1 MDERLLREFLA
12 EAEDLIEE
20 LYGDVAELR
29 ERRGEGAVRREL
41 VARTFRHVH
50 TVKGTAAAAGLEAAG
65 RIAHEFESLLD
76 AVRSGA
82 AQLGEEA
89 LDACEE
95 AVGALAESLDVTA
108 RGGTQAIPEGLVARL
123 RRLAA
128 HAPGAHASAG
138 DVEGLVPPEV
148 ARALSAHERQR
159 LAEAVAE
166 GARAY
171 LVSVEFELSDFD
183 EQYRRLSES
192 LKESG
197 EVVSTQPFINDVGPG
212 RVGFRIVYAS
222 AEAFAALVTRAS
234 AFGAKLDAAAD
245 EDASVR
251 GVGTFD
257 MQAVGDSDESEVGTL
272 EGRDGETSTALGG
285 VTAESAPA
293 SPSNVPAASTGTNAA
308 GVRVTLEELDELI
321 STTHGLFADT
331 LGALDLALA
340 GGVEGDGRAALEERV
355 RGVRRRFFDLEE
367 RLIGL
372 RMVSLRASLL
382 RAARAGR
389 AAARAAGRRVEFEVA
404 GGDARLD
411 RSLAERVA
419 DPLLHLVRN
428 AVDHGV
434 EPEDERVASGKSAAG
449 RVRIEAGSEGGL
461 VVLRISDD
469 GRGVDVEAVE
479 RAAAAAGLIAPGASL
494 TEAHAL
500 RLIFRP
506 GFSTAGHASLVS
518 GRGVGLDVVER
529 AIEEA
534 GGEVRVR
541 SERGRGTTF
550 ELRLPTTLALLPA
563 HVVTSGG
570 RRYCLDAGQV
580 LEAGHAE
587 AATVFSTG
595 TRRTLRWR
603 GRELPFVEMREL
615 LGLGAQGAE
624 TKSAARLAFVVA
636 RGRQGS
642 EDEAEP
648 RAAVAVDG
656 LEGQSE
662 VLVRGLGRHAKRWR
676 AVGGATELRDGT
688 VALVLDLPRLLEE
701 LD

>member
-1 MDERLLREFLA
+1 MDERLLKEFLA

-29 ERRGEGAVRREL
+29 ERRGEGPARREL
-41 VARTFRHVH
+41 VARIFRHVH
-50 TVKGTAAAAGLEAAG
+50 TLKGTAAAAGLDAAG

-76 AVRSGA
+76 AVRRGGVS
-82 AQLGEEA
+82 LDEEA

-95 AVGALAESLDVTA
+95 AVGALAESLDAAA
-108 RGGTQAIPEGLVARL
+108 RGEEWVVPARL
-123 RRLAA
+123 VERLSRLAA
-128 HAPGAHASAG
+128 HAPVAAAAVHA
-138 DVEGLVPPEV
+138 VEELLPPEV
-148 ARALSAHERQR
+148 ARALSAQERGR

-171 LVSVEFELSDFD
+171 LVSVNFDLSDFD
-183 EQYRRLSES
+183 EQYKRLSES

-197 EVVSTQPFINDVGPG
+197 EVVSTQPYVNDVGPG

-222 AEAFAALVTRAS
+222 AEAFTKLSARTA
-234 AFGAKLDAAAD
+234 AFGATLDAPTGARLLD
-245 EDASVR
+245 K
-251 GVGTFD
+251 TFGKTRD
-257 MQAVGDSDESEVGTL
+257 GTL
-272 EGRDGETSTALGG
+272 ETSEAIEAATHETTNTTASTST
-285 VTAESAPA
+285 S
-293 SPSNVPAASTGTNAA
+293 AA

-321 STTHGLFADT
+321 SATHGLFADT
-331 LGALDLALA
+331 LGALDTALS
-340 GGVEGDGRAALEERV
+340 GVEERSELEAKARA
-355 RGVRRRFFDLEE
+355 VRRRFFELEE

-389 AAARAAGRRVEFEVA
+389 AAAREAGKRVEFEVA

-434 EPEDERVASGKSAAG
+434 ETEEERLAAG
-449 RVRIEAGSEGGL
+449 KTAEGHVRIEADSEGGL

-469 GRGVDVEAVE
+469 GRGVDVEAVG
-479 RAAAAAGLIAPGASL
+479 RAAASAGLVAPGATL
-494 TEAHAL
+494 TDGHAL

-506 GFSTAGHASLVS
+506 GFSTAGQASLVS

-529 AIEEA
+529 AVEEA

-541 SERGRGTTF
+541 SLSGHGTTF
-550 ELRLPTTLALLPA
+550 ELRLPTALALLPA
-563 HVVTSGG
+563 HVVRSDD
-570 RRYCLDAGQV
+570 RRYCLGASHV
-580 LEAGHAE
+580 VEAVHAE
-587 AATVFSTG
+587 ASEVSGTG
-595 TRRTLRWR
+595 ARRTLRWR
-603 GRELPFVEMREL
+603 GRELPLVELREL
-615 LGLGAQGAE
+615 LGLSAREGE
-624 TKSAARLAFVVA
+624 TNGAARRAYVVA
-636 RGRQGS
+636 RARQGS
-642 EDEAEP
+642 EAEA
-648 RAAVAVDG
+648 RAAIAVDE

-688 VALVLDLPRLLEE
+688 VALVLDLPRLLDN

>member
-29 ERRGEGAVRREL
+29 GAGGAARREL
-41 VARTFRHVH
+41 LARTFRHAH
-50 TVKGTAAAAGLEAAG
+50 TVKGTAAAAGLDAAG
-65 RIAHEFESLLD
+65 RVAHEFESLLD
-76 AVRSGA
+76 AVRRGGA
-82 AQLGEEA
+82 PLDEAA
-89 LDACEE
+89 LDACEV
-95 AVGALAESLDVTA
+95 AVGALAESLEAAA
-108 RGGTQAIPEGLVARL
+108 RGARWEAPARLFEQL

-128 HAPGAHASAG
+128 QRPAASSAG
-138 DVEGLVPPEV
+138 RAEELLPPEV
-148 ARALSAHERQR
+148 ARALSAPERQR
-159 LAEAVAE
+159 LLEAVAE

-171 LVSVEFELSDFD
+171 LVSVDFDLSDFD

-197 EVVSTQPFINDVGPG
+197 EVVSTQPFVSDVGPG

-222 AEAFAALVTRAS
+222 AEPFGQLSTRAD
-234 AFGAKLDAAAD
+234 AFGARLAPALTD
-245 EDASVR
+245 EEARDETSEASERVA
-251 GVGTFD
+251 T
-257 MQAVGDSDESEVGTL
+257 ASAPTATSSST
-272 EGRDGETSTALGG
+272 TSTA
-285 VTAESAPA
+285 APSSSVSTPA
-293 SPSNVPAASTGTNAA
+293 PSSSSTTT

-340 GGVEGDGRAALEERV
+340 VGAGRDELEAKA
-355 RGVRRRFFDLEE
+355 RGVRQRFFELEE

-372 RMVSLRASLL
+372 RMVTLRASLL

-389 AAARAAGRRVEFEVA
+389 AAAREAGKRVEFEVA

-434 EPEDERVASGKSAAG
+434 ETEAERVAAGKSPEG
-449 RVRIEAGSEGGL
+449 RVSVEADSEGGL

-469 GRGVDVEAVE
+469 GRGVDVEAVA
-479 RAAAAAGLIAPGASL
+479 RAAAAAGLVAHGAEI
-494 TEAHAL
+494 THEHAL

-506 GFSTAGHASLVS
+506 GFSTAAQASLVS

-529 AIEEA
+529 AVEEA

-541 SERGRGTTF
+541 SLRGRGTTF
-550 ELRLPTTLALLPA
+550 ELRLPTSLALLPA
-563 HVVTSGG
+563 HVVRAAG
-570 RRYCLDAGQV
+570 RRYCLGASHV
-580 LEAGHAE
+580 VETVRAE
-587 AATVFSTG
+587 ASEVLSEG
-595 TRRTLRWR
+595 ERRTLRWR
-603 GRELPFVEMREL
+603 GRELPLVELREL
-615 LGLGAQGAE
+615 LGLGTE
-624 TKSAARLAFVVA
+624 TGETNGPAPRAYVVA
-636 RGRQGS
+636 RARKGAEG
-642 EDEAEP
+642 EA
-648 RAAVAVDG
+648 RAAIAVDE

-688 VALVLDLPRLLEE
+688 VALILDLPRLLEG

>member
-29 ERRGEGAVRREL
+29 ERRGEGPARRDL

-50 TVKGTAAAAGLEAAG
+50 TAKGTAAAAGLDAAG
-65 RIAHEFESLLD
+65 RVAHEFESLLD
-76 AVRSGA
+76 AVRRGGA
-82 AQLGEEA
+82 PLDDEA

-95 AVGALAESLDVTA
+95 AVGALAESLDAAA
-108 RGGTQAIPEGLVARL
+108 RGAEWAVPARLVERL

-128 HAPGAHASAG
+128 HAPAAAAAVHAA
-138 DVEGLVPPEV
+138 EELVPPEV
-148 ARALSAHERQR
+148 ARALSAPERVR

-171 LVSVEFELSDFD
+171 LVSVEFDLSDFD
-183 EQYRRLSES
+183 EQYKRLSES
-192 LKESG
+192 LRASG
-197 EVVSTQPFINDVGPG
+197 EVVSTQPFVNEVGPG

-222 AEAFAALVTRAS
+222 AEGYAKLAARAS
-234 AFGAKLDAAAD
+234 AFGATLAAAAV
-245 EDASVR
+245 EDAVETDAEP
-251 GVGTFD
+251 GGETFEKKRD
-257 MQAVGDSDESEVGTL
+257 GTL
-272 EGRDGETSTALGG
+272 EALE
-285 VTAESAPA
+285 TAEAA
-293 SPSNVPAASTGTNAA
+293 SPSTTIPSSSSTSAA

-321 STTHGLFADT
+321 SATHGLFADT

-340 GGVEGDGRAALEERV
+340 DGEGRAELEERA
-355 RGVRRRFFDLEE
+355 RAVRRRFFELEE

-372 RMVSLRASLL
+372 RMVTLRASLL

-389 AAARAAGRRVEFEVA
+389 AAAREAGKRVEFEVA

-434 EPEDERVASGKSAAG
+434 ETESERLAAGKPAAG
-449 RVRIEAGSEGGL
+449 RVRVEADSEGGL
-461 VVLRISDD
+461 VVLRVSDD
-469 GRGVDVEAVE
+469 GRGVDVEAVG
-479 RAAAAAGLIAPGASL
+479 RAAAASGLVAPGATL

-506 GFSTAGHASLVS
+506 GFSTAAQASLVS

-529 AIEEA
+529 AVEEA

-541 SERGRGTTF
+541 SLRGRGTIF
-550 ELRLPTTLALLPA
+550 ELRLPTALALLPA
-563 HVVTSGG
+563 HVVTSAG
-570 RRYCLDAGQV
+570 RRYCLDAAHV
-580 LEAGHAE
+580 VEAGHAE
-587 AATVFSTG
+587 ASDFIVQGA
-595 TRRTLRWR
+595 RRALRWR
-603 GRELPFVEMREL
+603 GRELPLVELREL
-615 LGLGAQGAE
+615 LGLGAQAGE
-624 TKSAARLAFVVA
+624 TNGAARRAYVVA
-636 RGRQGS
+636 RARQDS
-642 EDEAEP
+642 EGEAEP
-648 RAAVAVDG
+648 RAAIAVDE

-688 VALVLDLPRLLEE
+688 VALVLDLPRLLES

>member
-1 MDERLLREFLA
+1 MDEHLLREFLA

-29 ERRGEGAVRREL
+29 ERRGEGPARREL

-50 TVKGTAAAAGLEAAG
+50 TVKGTAAAAGLDPAG
-65 RIAHEFESLLD
+65 RVAHEFESLLD
-76 AVRSGA
+76 AVRRGQA
-82 AQLGEEA
+82 PLDEEA

-95 AVGALAESLDVTA
+95 AVGALAESLDAAA
-108 RGGTQAIPEGLVARL
+108 RGAEWAVPARLVERL

-128 HAPGAHASAG
+128 QKPAAAA
-138 DVEGLVPPEV
+138 DMRAAEELLPPEV
-148 ARALSAHERQR
+148 ARALSAPERGR

-171 LVSVEFELSDFD
+171 LVSVEFDLSDFD
-183 EQYRRLSES
+183 EQYKRLSES

-197 EVVSTQPFINDVGPG
+197 EVVSTQPFVSDVGPG

-222 AEAFAALVTRAS
+222 AEGFAKLAERAA
-234 AFGAKLDAAAD
+234 AFGATLDAAKPDAEPAD
-245 EDASVR
+245 K
-251 GVGTFD
+251 TFEKNR
-257 MQAVGDSDESEVGTL
+257 DETL
-272 EGRDGETSTALGG
+272 ERSEAAPLATTTNTTSSSSTST
-285 VTAESAPA
+285 T
-293 SPSNVPAASTGTNAA
+293 

-321 STTHGLFADT
+321 STTHSLFADT
-331 LGALDLALA
+331 LGALELALA
-340 GGVEGDGRAALEERV
+340 GAEGRAGLEERA
-355 RGVRRRFFDLEE
+355 RGVRRSFFELEE

-389 AAARAAGRRVEFEVA
+389 AAAREAGKRVEFEVA

-434 EPEDERVASGKSAAG
+434 ETEEERLAAGKPAAG
-449 RVRIEAGSEGGL
+449 RIRIEADSEGGL
-461 VVLRISDD
+461 VVLRVSDD
-469 GRGVDVEAVE
+469 GRGVDVEAAG
-479 RAAAAAGLIAPGASL
+479 RAAAAAGLVAPGAKI
-494 TEAHAL
+494 TDAHAL

-506 GFSTAGHASLVS
+506 GFSTAARASLVS

-529 AIEEA
+529 AVEEA

-541 SERGRGTTF
+541 SLRGRGTTF
-550 ELRLPTTLALLPA
+550 ELRLPTALALLPA
-563 HVVTSGG
+563 HVVRSAG
-570 RRYCLDAGQV
+570 RRYCLGASHV
-580 LEAGHAE
+580 VEIGHAE
-587 AATVFSTG
+587 ASEVSSAG
-595 TRRTLRWR
+595 ARRTLRWR
-603 GRELPFVEMREL
+603 GRELPLVELREL
-615 LGLGAQGAE
+615 LGLGVQAGE
-624 TKSAARLAFVVA
+624 TNGEPRRAYVVA
-636 RGRQGS
+636 RARQGS
-642 EDEAEP
+642 DGEA
-648 RAAVAVDG
+648 RAAIAVDE
-656 LEGQSE
+656 LEAQSE

-688 VALVLDLPRLLEE
+688 VALVLDLPRLLDS

>member
-1 MDERLLREFLA
+1 MEVWTRRPTFLNCLLPSACCLLLFMDERLLREFLA

-29 ERRGEGAVRREL
+29 DSRGQGPARREL

-50 TVKGTAAAAGLEAAG
+50 TVKGTAAAAGLDAAG
-65 RIAHEFESLLD
+65 RVAHEFESLLD
-76 AVRSGA
+76 AVRRGGA
-82 AQLGEEA
+82 PLDEEA
-89 LDACEE
+89 LDACEV
-95 AVGALAESLDVTA
+95 AVGALAESLDAAA
-108 RGGTQAIPEGLVARL
+108 RGAAWEAPARLFEHL

-128 HAPGAHASAG
+128 QKPVAAATDARAA
-138 DVEGLVPPEV
+138 EELLPPEV
-148 ARALSAHERQR
+148 ARALSAPERQR
-159 LAEAVAE
+159 LGEAVAE

-171 LVSVEFELSDFD
+171 LVSVDFNLSDFD

-197 EVVSTQPFINDVGPG
+197 EVVSTQPFVNDVGPG

-222 AEAFAALVTRAS
+222 AEAFGKLSSRAAS
-234 AFGAKLDAAAD
+234 FGARLAPAKEDEGTRDAA
-245 EDASVR
+245 
-251 GVGTFD
+251 
-257 MQAVGDSDESEVGTL
+257 SETV
-272 EGRDGETSTALGG
+272 ERVEA
-285 VTAESAPA
+285 APA
-293 SPSNVPAASTGTNAA
+293 PTATPSSSSSLTTT

-331 LGALDLALA
+331 LGALEVALA
-340 GGVEGDGRAALEERV
+340 VGAGRDELEAKA
-355 RGVRRRFFDLEE
+355 RGVRQRFFELEE

-372 RMVSLRASLL
+372 RMVTLRASLL
-382 RAARAGR
+382 RAGRAGR
-389 AAARAAGRRVEFEVA
+389 AAAREAGKRVEFEVA

-434 EPEDERVASGKSAAG
+434 ESEAERVAVGKSPEG
-449 RVRIEAGSEGGL
+449 RVSIEADSEGGL
-461 VVLRISDD
+461 VVLRVSDD
-469 GRGVDVEAVE
+469 GRGVDVEAVA
-479 RAAAAAGLIAPGASL
+479 RVAAAAGLIAHGAEI
-494 TEAHAL
+494 THEHAL

-506 GFSTAGHASLVS
+506 GFSTAGQASLVS

-529 AIEEA
+529 AVEEA

-541 SERGRGTTF
+541 SIRGRGTTF
-550 ELRLPTTLALLPA
+550 ELRLPTSLALLPA
-563 HVVTSGG
+563 HVVRVAG
-570 RRYCLDAGQV
+570 RRYCLGASHVVEAVRAEDSEVTGAG
-580 LEAGHAE
+580 
-587 AATVFSTG
+587 
-595 TRRTLRWR
+595 RTIRWR
-603 GRELPFVEMREL
+603 GRELPLVELREL
-615 LGLGAQGAE
+615 LGLSTEEGGTNGSGQRAY
-624 TKSAARLAFVVA
+624 VVA
-636 RGRQGS
+636 RARKGADG
-642 EDEAEP
+642 EA
-648 RAAVAVDG
+648 RAAIAVDE

-688 VALVLDLPRLLEE
+688 VALILDLPRLLES

>member
-29 ERRGEGAVRREL
+29 ARRDEGPARREL

-50 TVKGTAAAAGLEAAG
+50 TMKGTAAAAGLDPAG
-65 RIAHEFESLLD
+65 RVAHEFESLLD
-76 AVRSGA
+76 AVRRGGA
-82 AQLGEEA
+82 PLDEEA

-95 AVGALAESLDVTA
+95 AVGALAESLDAASRGAEWAVPA
-108 RGGTQAIPEGLVARL
+108 RLVERL

-128 HAPGAHASAG
+128 QKPAAAA
-138 DVEGLVPPEV
+138 DMRAAEELLPPEL
-148 ARALSAHERQR
+148 ARALSAPERGR

-171 LVSVEFELSDFD
+171 LVSVEFDLSDFD
-183 EQYRRLSES
+183 EQYKRLNES
-192 LKESG
+192 LKEAG
-197 EVVSTQPFINDVGPG
+197 EVVSTQPFVSDVGPG

-222 AEAFAALVTRAS
+222 AGEFAKLTARAA
-234 AFGAKLDAAAD
+234 AFGATLAAAKTG
-245 EDASVR
+245 A
-251 GVGTFD
+251 GP
-257 MQAVGDSDESEVGTL
+257 SDETLEKNRDGTL
-272 EGRDGETSTALGG
+272 KSSEAAPPAPTTNTTSSSGT
-285 VTAESAPA
+285 SA
-293 SPSNVPAASTGTNAA
+293 T

-331 LGALDLALA
+331 LGALDSALA
-340 GGVEGDGRAALEERV
+340 GAEGRAGLEERA
-355 RGVRRRFFDLEE
+355 RGVRRRFFELEE

-389 AAARAAGRRVEFEVA
+389 AAAREAGKRVEFEVA

-434 EPEDERVASGKSAAG
+434 ETEEERLAAGKPAAG
-449 RVRIEAGSEGGL
+449 RIRVEADSEGGL

-469 GRGVDVEAVE
+469 GRGVDVEAVG
-479 RAAAAAGLIAPGASL
+479 RAAAAAGLVAPGAEI
-494 TEAHAL
+494 TDAHAL

-506 GFSTAGHASLVS
+506 GFSTAGRASLVS

-529 AIEEA
+529 AVEEG

-541 SERGRGTTF
+541 SLRGRGTTF
-550 ELRLPTTLALLPA
+550 ELRLPTALALLPA
-563 HVVTSGG
+563 HVVRSAG
-570 RRYCLDAGQV
+570 RRYCLGASHV
-580 LEAGHAE
+580 VEAGHVE
-587 AATVFSTG
+587 ASEVSSAG
-595 TRRTLRWR
+595 PRRTLRWR
-603 GRELPFVEMREL
+603 GRELPLVELREL
-615 LGLGAQGAE
+615 LGLGVQEVE
-624 TKSAARLAFVVA
+624 TNGSARRAYVVA
-636 RGRQGS
+636 RARQDS
-642 EDEAEP
+642 DAEA
-648 RAAVAVDG
+648 RAAIAVDE
-656 LEGQSE
+656 LEAQSE
-662 VLVRGLGRHAKRWR
+662 VLVRGLGRHAKRWL

-688 VALVLDLPRLLEE
+688 VALVLDLPRLLDS

>member
-29 ERRGEGAVRREL
+29 VARGHGPARREL

-50 TVKGTAAAAGLEAAG
+50 TVKGTAAAAGLDAVG
-65 RIAHEFESLLD
+65 RVAHEFESLLD
-76 AVRSGA
+76 AVRRGGVP
-82 AQLGEEA
+82 LDEEA

-95 AVGALAESLDVTA
+95 AVAALSESLEAAA
-108 RGGTQAIPEGLVARL
+108 RGEAWAVPARL
-123 RRLAA
+123 VERLSRLAA
-128 HAPGAHASAG
+128 HAP
-138 DVEGLVPPEV
+138 VEPVAAAEELLPPEV
-148 ARALSAHERQR
+148 ARGLNAHERVS
-159 LAEAVAE
+159 LAEALAE

-171 LVSVEFELSDFD
+171 VVSVDFDLAGFD

-197 EVVSTQPFINDVGPG
+197 EVVSTQPFVSDVGPG

-222 AEAFAALVTRAS
+222 AEAFGKLSARAA
-234 AFGAKLDAAAD
+234 AFDARLDATAGGD
-245 EDASVR
+245 LVNLDASSHGGKTFEDVR
-251 GVGTFD
+251 D
-257 MQAVGDSDESEVGTL
+257 GTL
-272 EGRDGETSTALGG
+272 EASEAAPPATTNTTS
-285 VTAESAPA
+285 
-293 SPSNVPAASTGTNAA
+293 STGTSTA

-321 STTHGLFADT
+321 SATHGLFADT
-331 LGALDLALA
+331 LGALDVAL
-340 GGVEGDGRAALEERV
+340 GGVEAHADLEERA
-355 RGVRRRFFDLEE
+355 RAVRRRFFELEE

-372 RMVSLRASLL
+372 RMVTLRGSLL

-389 AAARAAGRRVEFEVA
+389 AAAREAGKRVEFEVA

-434 EPEDERVASGKSAAG
+434 ETEEERAAAGKSAAACV
-449 RVRIEAGSEGGL
+449 RVEADTEGGL
-461 VVLRISDD
+461 VVLRVSDD
-469 GRGVDVEAVE
+469 GRGVDVEAVA
-479 RAAAAAGLIAPGASL
+479 RAAAAAGLVEPGARL
-494 TEAHAL
+494 TDAHAL

-506 GFSTAGHASLVS
+506 GFSTAAQASLVS

-529 AIEEA
+529 AVEEA

-541 SERGRGTTF
+541 SQRGRGTTF
-550 ELRLPTTLALLPA
+550 ELRLPTSLALLPA
-563 HVVTSGG
+563 HVVRLGG
-570 RRYCLDAGQV
+570 RRYCLGASHV
-580 LEAGHAE
+580 VEAGHAE
-587 AATVFSTG
+587 ASEVESGGA
-595 TRRTLRWR
+595 RQTLRWR
-603 GRELPFVEMREL
+603 GQELPLVELREL
-615 LGLGAQGAE
+615 LGLGAREGD
-624 TKSAARLAFVVA
+624 SNGAARRAYVVA
-636 RGRQGS
+636 RARQDS
-642 EDEAEP
+642 EAEAH
-648 RAAVAVDG
+648 AAIAVDE

-688 VALVLDLPRLLEE
+688 VALVLDLPRLLEG

>member
-29 ERRGEGAVRREL
+29 ERRGEGPARREL

-50 TVKGTAAAAGLEAAG
+50 TAKGTAAAAGLDPVG
-65 RIAHEFESLLD
+65 RVAHEFESLLD
-76 AVRSGA
+76 AVRRGGA
-82 AQLGEEA
+82 PLDEEA

-95 AVGALAESLDVTA
+95 AVGALAESLDAAA
-108 RGGTQAIPEGLVARL
+108 RGAEWEVPARLVERL

-128 HAPGAHASAG
+128 QKPAAVADVHAA
-138 DVEGLVPPEV
+138 EELLPPEV
-148 ARALSAHERQR
+148 ARGLSAPERQR

-166 GARAY
+166 GARTY
-171 LVSVEFELSDFD
+171 LVSVKFDLSDFD

-197 EVVSTQPFINDVGPG
+197 EVVSTQPFVNDVGPG

-222 AEAFAALVTRAS
+222 TEAFAKLSERAA
-234 AFGAKLDAAAD
+234 AFDARLDAAGTDAGPAD
-245 EDASVR
+245 K
-251 GVGTFD
+251 TF
-257 MQAVGDSDESEVGTL
+257 EKT
-272 EGRDGETSTALGG
+272 RDGASETSEASEAAPPAT
-285 VTAESAPA
+285 TTTRTSSSSTSA
-293 SPSNVPAASTGTNAA
+293 T

-331 LGALDLALA
+331 LGALELALA
-340 GGVEGDGRAALEERV
+340 GAEGRAELEGRA
-355 RGVRRRFFDLEE
+355 RSVRRRFFELEE

-389 AAARAAGRRVEFEVA
+389 AAAREADRSVEFEVA

-428 AVDHGV
+428 AVDHGI
-434 EPEDERVASGKSAAG
+434 ETEAERVAAGKPAAG
-449 RVRIEAGSEGGL
+449 RIRVEADSEGGL
-461 VVLRISDD
+461 VVLRVSDD
-469 GRGVDVEAVE
+469 GRGVDVEAVG
-479 RAAAAAGLIAPGASL
+479 RAAAAAGLVTTGATL

-506 GFSTAGHASLVS
+506 GFSTAGQASLVS

-529 AIEEA
+529 AVEEA

-541 SERGRGTTF
+541 SLRGRGTTF
-550 ELRLPTTLALLPA
+550 ELRLPTALALLPA
-563 HVVTSGG
+563 HVVTSAG
-570 RRYCLDAGQV
+570 RRYCLGASHV
-580 LEAGHAE
+580 VEVGHAE
-587 AATVFSTG
+587 ASEVSSPG
-595 TRRTLRWR
+595 PRRTLRWR
-603 GRELPFVEMREL
+603 GRELPLVELREL
-615 LGLGAQGAE
+615 LGLGTQEDE
-624 TKSAARLAFVVA
+624 THGAARRAYVVA
-636 RGRQGS
+636 RARQGA
-642 EDEAEP
+642 DGEA
-648 RAAVAVDG
+648 RAAIAVDE
-656 LEGQSE
+656 LEAQSE
-662 VLVRGLGRHAKRWR
+662 VLVRGLGRHAKRWS

-688 VALVLDLPRLLEE
+688 VALVLDLPRLLES